1 MDFILKFMPVY
12 PVRLDDELYRKLRER
27 AQGEGCPVATLLRES
42 ASAAAGN
49 PSIDDQLF
57 SIREELAKLSCSI
70 DNNRL
75 LLTILAA
82 NVMEGDVDRQKLEK
96 LLADYD
102 TEMSNRRLRQI
113 RFDDKLRK
121 IARDFPNEGGGQSR

>member
-1 MDFILKFMPVY
+1 MILP
-12 PVRLDDELYRKLRER
+12 LDSTR
-27 AQGEGCPVATLLRES
+27 S

-70 DNNRL
+70 DNNRF